1 MMDKIIE
8 LSSSQLEYSI
18 DTEKIRNF
26 RRTDK
31 SRLITGQPR
40 AQKALLFGTKLRKKG
55 YNIFVTGETG
65 TGRHT
70 AVNNILEKFK
80 IASPLQDIACVYNFR
95 NPENPVIIYFRQGN
109 AVKFKNS
116 MSSFITSIRKRIR
129 TRLEN
134 EGFKKQRNRI
144 IKNFEDIEKE
154 LLDNFEEGLEKDNF
168 RLVNSTTEEN
178 ELITDIMPVLNGDPV
193 EFDELQTLVDEGKLS
208 ETEYE
213 ILRTN
218 YYRHLDS
225 LQEVLRKMQHNKI
238 ELETS
243 LVELEKKFVEPIIK
257 SETDYLR
264 RDFPEKEVGK
274 YLKSLKNDI
283 LDQLYLFIDDEEE
296 EENSELIEAE
306 LSRYDVN
313 ILVDN
318 SGKKYAPVIFETYP
332 TISNL
337 FGTIENRIDS
347 SGELRLSISMIKA
360 GSVIKASGGFLVIN
374 AEDLLQEENSWDHLK
389 RALKSGEVQI
399 QQQIN
404 PLLPANIFMKP
415 EAVKIDTKII
425 IIGSEHLYEILYHSD
440 EEFEK
445 FFKIAAEFDSDMDL
459 TDENLGQFIRYIDR
473 YCERKKIRKI
483 SDSGMSAV
491 VDYGIRLAGSRNKL
505 TTRFSKIVDL
515 LIEADYWAG
524 ETITTEITS
533 ESVTKSLEEKKY
545 LNSLQEEKLSALIK
559 DGTIRI
565 KVEGKE
571 TGIINGLA
579 VYEKGSY
586 SFGKPFMISATT
598 APGDEGIVNIEREAG
613 LSGEIYNKGVMI
625 IEGFLRSRYASR
637 FPLSIY
643 SSICFEQSYGE
654 IEGDSASST
663 EIYVLLSS
671 ITGIPLRQDI
681 AVTGSVNQ
689 RGEIQP
695 IGGVTEKVEGFYSI
709 CRDLSFTGS
718 QGVII
723 PESNIKNLILNNEIK
738 ESVGKGEFHIYP
750 VKTIDDGIRI
760 LTSMEPGEKNRKGLF
775 PAHSFNHLAEKKL
788 KELSTLSKS
797 SGS

>member
-1 MMDKIIE
+1 MDKIIE
-8 LSSSQLEYSI
+8 LNRNQLEYSI
-18 DTEKIRNF
+18 DTEKIKDLR
-26 RRTDK
+26 K
-31 SRLITGQPR
+31 SEKSLLITGQPR

-70 AVNNILEKFK
+70 AVKNVLKNYKTGV
-80 IASPLQDIACVYNFR
+80 PLKDIACVYNFK
-95 NPENPVIIYFRQGN
+95 NPENPVILYFSQGK
-109 AVKFKNS
+109 AVSFKNN
-116 MSSFITSIRKRIR
+116 MSSFITSMRTRIR

-134 EGFKKQRNRI
+134 EGFKKQRNKI
-144 IKNFEDIEKE
+144 IKKYEDIEKD
-154 LLDNFEEGLEKDNF
+154 LLDNFEKGLGKDGF
-168 RLVNSTTEEN
+168 QLVNSTTEDN
-178 ELITDIMPVLNGDPV
+178 ELITDIMPSIDGETV
-193 EFDELQTLVDEGKLS
+193 EFDELQALIDEGKIS
-208 ETEYE
+208 NQEYE
-213 ILRTN
+213 EIRSN
-218 YYRHLDS
+218 YYSHLDS

-238 ELETS
+238 ELETNI
-243 LVELEKKFVEPIIK
+243 VELEKKFVEPIIK
-257 SETDYLR
+257 SEIDYLSS
-264 RDFPEKEVGK
+264 DFPEKEVGK
-274 YLKSLKNDI
+274 YLKSLKKDI
-283 LDQLYLFIDDEEE
+283 LAQIYLFIDDD
-296 EENSELIEAE
+296 EENTEVIEAE

-318 SGKKYAPVIFETYP
+318 SGEKNAPVIFESYP
-332 TISNL
+332 TLSNL
-337 FGTIENRIDS
+337 LGTIENRIDS
-347 SGELRLSISMIKA
+347 NGEMRLSISMVKA

-374 AEDLLQEENSWDHLK
+374 AEDLLQEENAWDHLK
-389 RALKSGEVQI
+389 RALKSSEVQI
-399 QQQIN
+399 QQQVN
-404 PLLPANIFMKP
+404 PLIPANIFMKP

-425 IIGSEHLYEILYHSD
+425 IIGSEHLYDILYHSD

-445 FFKIAAEFDSDMDL
+445 FFKIAAEFDSDMEL
-459 TDENLGQFIRYIDR
+459 NDENLGQFIRYIDR
-473 YCERKKIRKI
+473 YCGRKKIKKVT
-483 SDSGMSAV
+483 DSGMSAV
-491 VDYGIRLAGSRNKL
+491 IDYGIRLSGSRKKL
-505 TTRFSKIVDL
+505 TTQFSRIVDVL
-515 LIEADYWAG
+515 TEADYWAG
-524 ETITTEITS
+524 ESHLKEIGA
-533 ESVTKSLEEKKY
+533 ESVAKALEEKKY
-545 LNSLQEEKLSALIK
+545 LNNLQEEKLTNLIK
-559 DGTIRI
+559 EGTIKI
-565 KVEGKE
+565 KVDGKE

-586 SFGKPFMISATT
+586 AFGKPFMISATS

-695 IGGVTEKVEGFYSI
+695 IGGVTEKIEGFYSI
-709 CRDLSFTGS
+709 CRQISFTGN

-723 PESNIKNLILNNEIK
+723 PESNVKNLILNNEIK
-738 ESVGKGEFHIYP
+738 TAVEKGEFHIYP

-760 LTSMEPGEKNRKGLF
+760 LTGMEPGEKNKKGAF
-775 PAHSFNHLAEKKL
+775 PSHSFNHLAEKKL
-788 KELSTLSKS
+788 KDLSSAGKS

>member
-1 MMDKIIE
+1 MDKIKE
-8 LSSSQLEYSI
+8 LENKELEYSI
-18 DTEKIRNF
+18 DTEKIKNLRKS
-26 RRTDK
+26 DK
-31 SRLITGQPR
+31 SLNITGQPR
-40 AQKALLFGTKLRKKG
+40 AQKALIFGTRLRKKG

-70 AVNNILEKFK
+70 AVKNILEKFN
-80 IASPLQDIACVYNFR
+80 ITSPLKDIACVFNFSH
-95 NPENPVIIYFRQGN
+95 PENPVILYFRQGKAQN
-109 AVKFKNS
+109 FKSS
-116 MSSFITSIRKRIR
+116 MASFITSIRKRIR
-129 TRLEN
+129 TGLEN
-134 EGFKKQRNRI
+134 EGFKKQKNKI
-144 IKNFEDIEKE
+144 IKKYEDIEKS
-154 LLDNFEEGLEKDNF
+154 LLDNFELALKKDSF
-168 RLVNSTTEEN
+168 KLVNSTTEEN
-178 ELITDIMPVLNGDPV
+178 ELITDIMPSIKGEPV
-193 EFDELQTLVDEGKLS
+193 DFDEIHVLLEEGKI
-208 ETEYE
+208 TEE
-213 ILRTN
+213 EFEAIRSN
-218 YYRHLDS
+218 YYNHLDS

-238 ELETS
+238 ELETT
-243 LVELEKKFVEPIIK
+243 LVDLEKKFVEPIIK
-257 SETDYLR
+257 SELDYLNN
-264 RDFPEKEVGK
+264 DFPEKEISK
-274 YLKSLKNDI
+274 YLKSLKKDI
-283 LDQLYLFIDDEEE
+283 LEQIYLFLDDDEENE
-296 EENSELIEAE
+296 EIIEAE

-318 SGKKYAPVIFETYP
+318 SGKKHAPVIFETYP
-332 TISNL
+332 SISNL
-337 FGTIENRIDS
+337 FGTIENRVEAN
-347 SGELRLSISMIKA
+347 GEMRTSISMVKA

-399 QQQIN
+399 QQQVN
-404 PLLPANIFMKP
+404 PLIPANIFMKP

-445 FFKIAAEFDSDMDL
+445 FFKIAAEFDSDMGM
-459 TDENLGQFIRYIDR
+459 TDENLGQFIRYIDG
-473 YCERKKIRKI
+473 YCDRKEIRKI
-483 SDSGMSAV
+483 TDRGMSAII
-491 VDYGIRLAGSRNKL
+491 DYGIKLSGSRKKL
-505 TTRFSKIVDL
+505 TTRFSRIVDL
-515 LIEADYWAG
+515 LTEADYWAK
-524 ETITTEITS
+524 EAMINEIGP
-533 ESVTKSLEEKKY
+533 ESIKKAIDEKKY
-545 LNSLQEEKLSALIK
+545 LNSLQEEKLTSLIK

-565 KVEGKE
+565 KIDGRE

-625 IEGFLRSRYASR
+625 LEGYLRSRYASK

-671 ITGIPLRQDI
+671 ITGVPLRQDI

-709 CRDLSFTGS
+709 CREISFTGN

-723 PESNIKNLILNNEIK
+723 PETNIKNLILNDEIK
-738 ESVGKGEFHIYP
+738 KSIEKGEFHIYP

-760 LTSMEPGEKNRKGLF
+760 LTDMEPGEKTRRGTF
-775 PAHSFNHLAEKKL
+775 PAHTFNHLAEKKL
-788 KELSTLSKS
+788 KDLSALGKS